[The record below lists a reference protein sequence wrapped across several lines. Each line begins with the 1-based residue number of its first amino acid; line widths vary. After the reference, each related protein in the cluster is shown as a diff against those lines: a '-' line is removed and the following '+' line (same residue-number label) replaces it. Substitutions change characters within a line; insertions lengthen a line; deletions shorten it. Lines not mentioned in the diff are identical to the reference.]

1 MSDIVRE
8 PSPSLPSPS
17 DEGGA
22 RRAEG
27 VGRNKALT
35 ATALL
40 GPATIFIAVGL
51 LAPLAIL
58 LRYSLNEF
66 VAQTKTMVEA
76 LTIRNYITFF
86 TDPYYTGAL
95 GTTVKVALLVTV
107 VCLVLGFPLAYVVAR
122 TQSRFKHLLIIAIV
136 LPLFVG
142 NSVRAAGWMVVFGNK
157 GFFNA
162 SLMGLGLLSKPIEIM
177 FTEKAVI
184 IGIIAVNLPFM
195 VLSLQSVIESIDR
208 AVEEAA
214 FSLGAPPIT
223 MFRRVLWPLALPGIL
238 AGTILCFI
246 LAMNAYATP
255 FLLGGPLFKMMAPVI
270 YNEFTQKTNWP
281 FGGAIAFI
289 LMAVTLSLTIAAN
302 MLLRRRDT
310 RGQPT

>member
-1 MSDIVRE
+1 
-8 PSPSLPSPS
+8 
-17 DEGGA
+17 
-22 RRAEG
+22 
-27 VGRNKALT
+27 VGRRKALT

-58 LRYSLNEF
+58 FRYSLNGF

-76 LTIRNYITFF
+76 LTIQNYVTFF
-86 TDPYYTGAL
+86 TDAYNTGAL
-95 GTTVKVALLVTV
+95 GTTIRVALLVTV

-162 SLMGLGLLSKPIEIM
+162 SLMGLGLIGKPIEIM

-214 FSLGAPPIT
+214 FSLGAPPLT

-310 RGQPT
+310 RVHPT